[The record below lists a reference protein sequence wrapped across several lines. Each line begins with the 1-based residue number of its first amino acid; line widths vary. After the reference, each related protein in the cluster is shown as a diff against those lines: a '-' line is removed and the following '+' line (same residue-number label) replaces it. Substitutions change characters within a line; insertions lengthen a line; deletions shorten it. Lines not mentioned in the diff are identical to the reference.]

1 MIFYIEKGEVN
12 MIELEKIEYA
22 KSFIDKLANGIN
34 PLDDTPISE
43 TDIVNNVRLS
53 RCFFYVSDILRQ
65 VIEKGG
71 INPPKKPKKQPFNL
85 NTEQLNS
92 FPISEIP
99 LSISEVVNVF
109 NNMADLDAVV
119 KLKTTDIT
127 SWLVEIGLLE
137 VVNLPS
143 GKTTKRP
150 TVDGEKLGIFL
161 EDRIGKTGPYSAVMY
176 DGNMQ
181 QFIVDNFEAF
191 ANK

>member
-1 MIFYIEKGEVN
+1 MT
-12 MIELEKIEYA
+12 ELEKIEYA

-65 VIEKGG
+65 VIERGG
-71 INPPKKPKKQPFNL
+71 INPPKKPKKQPFTL
-85 NTEQLNS
+85 TVEQLNS

-99 LSISEVVNVF
+99 LSISEIVNVF
-109 NNMADLDAVV
+109 NNMADLETVV
-119 KLKTTDIT
+119 KLKTIDIT

-150 TVDGEKLGIFL
+150 TADGAKFGICL

-176 DGNMQ
+176 DENMQ

>member
-1 MIFYIEKGEVN
+1 
-12 MIELEKIEYA
+12 
-22 KSFIDKLANGIN
+22 
-34 PLDDTPISE
+34 
-43 TDIVNNVRLS
+43 
-53 RCFFYVSDILRQ
+53 
-65 VIEKGG
+65 
-71 INPPKKPKKQPFNL
+71 
-85 NTEQLNS
+85 
-92 FPISEIP
+92 
-99 LSISEVVNVF
+99 
-109 NNMADLDAVV
+109 MADLDAVV

-137 VVNLPS
+137 AVNLPS